1 MASMATRV
9 LPQWV
14 GKVTPVFALLLVAL
28 VSLPA
33 EAASK
38 KAPPKGTG
46 NPFDLLKGYWSGGGT
61 VAPGKGAPEKVSC
74 KVTYNVAGSD
84 VSQTMRCAGTDY
96 KFNTS
101 SKLNYAG
108 GKISGS
114 WSETTYDA
122 SGSVSGTA
130 VGNTVHAIING
141 AKFSGR
147 MSINVSGS
155 SHSINIVQL
164 DPKTGAYHQAAS
176 VSLHR

>member
-1 MASMATRV
+1 MAPRL
-9 LPQWV
+9 LPNWV

-33 EAASK
+33 EAATK

-74 KVTYNVAGSD
+74 KVTYNVAGSA
-84 VSQTMRCAGTDY
+84 VSQNMRCAGTDY

-101 SKLNYAG
+101 SKLNYSG

-130 VGNTVHAIING
+130 AGNTVHAIISG
-141 AKFSGR
+141 DKFSGR

-155 SHSINIVQL
+155 SHSINIVQF